1 MKTKKVVEAAVEKL
15 YDENWLYYDPNPKD
29 SDSDIIRITQENIE
43 EAAKFYKVPE
53 PFLRMVDDAI
63 RSMVN
68 EIIGQVTMDLED
80 VWKKVDD

>member
-29 SDSDIIRITQENIE
+29 SDSEIIRITQENIE

>member
-1 MKTKKVVEAAVEKL
+1 MKTKKVVETALEKL

-29 SDSDIIRITQENIE
+29 SDSEIIRITQENIE